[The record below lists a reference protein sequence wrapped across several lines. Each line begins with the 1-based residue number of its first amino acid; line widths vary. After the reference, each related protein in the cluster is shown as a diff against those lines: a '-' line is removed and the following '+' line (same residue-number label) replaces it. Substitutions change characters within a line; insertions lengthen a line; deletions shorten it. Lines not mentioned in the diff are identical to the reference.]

1 MIDKSTTLQIFGSLL
16 KHPQFLSQTD
26 RYNLTPEDFH
36 FRLDKFIFVAID
48 SLYRD
53 GATHINP
60 IDVEN
65 YLSSNEQASILF
77 RTQNGIEYLQ
87 DADYLADEESF
98 PYYYK
103 KLKKFNLLE
112 VLKGKG
118 IDTSQYFVEEPLTD
132 KELEINAK
140 FEDLEIN
147 DILAAI
153 KTSLVT
159 VERKFIEND
168 TTQTQMAFTGI
179 EEIIEGADRQDDIG
193 KPVQG
198 DIFNEV
204 MSGARRGTLVV
215 RSLASGAGKAIPNST
230 KIPTPDGWKEVGE
243 IKVGDYLFDAFGK
256 PTQVIGVFPQGLKR
270 VYEVNFKDGRKA
282 RCCKEHLWSFNTK
295 GQKNKSKQERKFIT
309 EELQDIMKRPLRS
322 GGGYNILVPMS
333 QPVEYPE
340 KEYFIPPYVF
350 GLILGDG
357 SFRQQPSNKSFQY
370 SSEDKELPEIIAKEM
385 GWTLKEGSSKNF
397 SWYFSFKEKQNED
410 ARKNVW
416 VEDVLKEYKD
426 LIDTYSYEKYIPS
439 EYLYGSIEQR
449 YELLNGLLDSDGSID
464 EKGRVSFTNS
474 SLELIK
480 NVKELTNSLG
490 FQNGLVIDEREG
502 RRTCYQLNIQGSKEQ
517 KKKLFKLKRKVEIRD
532 SYINN
537 GKRSD
542 LNAYNPI
549 TEIKELDTYEEMT
562 CFTVDNEERLFLMN
576 DFIVTHNT
584 RSSVGDACYL
594 AFPLRYSTEKG
605 KWEQVGSNEKVLVVV
620 TEQSIKEIQRMILA
634 YITGF
639 NETRFRFGDFSEKEK
654 DIIAQALWVMKT
666 YQENFYIVQMPNPT
680 IELIK
685 TIVRENVLLH
695 DIGYVFY
702 DYIFIGPAVLS
713 EFAGFKLRNDEI
725 LLMMATA
732 LKDLAVEL
740 NVFVMTS
747 TQVNAKADNNEDI
760 RNESSIAGSRAI
772 INKADI
778 GVIAARPSKEELDFF
793 SNGEDVVDVPT
804 LVTDV
809 YKVRSGQWT
818 QVRIWSD
825 ANLGNLRKKDL
836 FVTDNR
842 MEIIPNVGYPFN
854 LVEDW
859 ESEQALIYREQLKE
873 LENIKFEKKN

>member
-215 RSLASGAGKAIPNST
+215 RSLASGAGK
-230 KIPTPDGWKEVGE
+230 
-243 IKVGDYLFDAFGK
+243 
-256 PTQVIGVFPQGLKR
+256 
-270 VYEVNFKDGRKA
+270 
-282 RCCKEHLWSFNTK
+282 
-295 GQKNKSKQERKFIT
+295 
-309 EELQDIMKRPLRS
+309 
-322 GGGYNILVPMS
+322 
-333 QPVEYPE
+333 
-340 KEYFIPPYVF
+340 
-350 GLILGDG
+350 
-357 SFRQQPSNKSFQY
+357 
-370 SSEDKELPEIIAKEM
+370 
-385 GWTLKEGSSKNF
+385 
-397 SWYFSFKEKQNED
+397 
-410 ARKNVW
+410 
-416 VEDVLKEYKD
+416 
-426 LIDTYSYEKYIPS
+426 
-439 EYLYGSIEQR
+439 
-449 YELLNGLLDSDGSID
+449 
-464 EKGRVSFTNS
+464 
-474 SLELIK
+474 
-480 NVKELTNSLG
+480 
-490 FQNGLVIDEREG
+490 
-502 RRTCYQLNIQGSKEQ
+502 
-517 KKKLFKLKRKVEIRD
+517 
-532 SYINN
+532 
-537 GKRSD
+537 
-542 LNAYNPI
+542 
-549 TEIKELDTYEEMT
+549 
-562 CFTVDNEERLFLMN
+562 
-576 DFIVTHNT
+576 T

-654 DIIAQALWVMKT
+654 DIITQALWVMKT